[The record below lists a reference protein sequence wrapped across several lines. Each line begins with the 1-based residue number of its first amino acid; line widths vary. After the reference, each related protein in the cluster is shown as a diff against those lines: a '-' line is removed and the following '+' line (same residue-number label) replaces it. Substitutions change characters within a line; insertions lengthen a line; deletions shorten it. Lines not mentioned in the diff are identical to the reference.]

1 MSQKE
6 NDYIWAALEFFN
18 TPDTQ
23 TSLSEEV
30 ENMERERIATAL
42 EMHKGNRSHAASDLG
57 IGRTLLIH
65 KIKKY
70 NL

>member
-1 MSQKE
+1 MILDEQTMLWDS
-6 NDYIWAALEFFN
+6 LEFFN
-18 TPDTQ
+18 NHATDIPLVQELET
-23 TSLSEEV
+23 L
-30 ENMERERIATAL
+30 ERERIASAL
-42 EMHKGNRSHAASDLG
+42 HDTDNNRSRAAKALG